1 MAKGLTDEQKQ
12 VAADMIFAEWER
24 HKSDYEANDV
34 ADLFLALDHNEY
46 AFEVLKWDEPQDS
59 TFEYLPSKD

>member
-12 VAADMIFAEWER
+12 VAADMIYAEWSR
-24 HKSDYEANDV
+24 CKSDYDANDV

-46 AFEVLKWDEPQDS
+46 AFEVQKWAEPEDS
-59 TFEYLPSKD
+59 TFEFLPSKD